1 MLICFNKNINFGD
14 LFINTE
20 GNKYLVIENIFSDD
34 FPVLIID
41 LEGNR
46 SDDEF
51 IELSDIYDSY
61 DIVEVI
67 RSNKLMLTQRE
78 GV

>member
-14 LFINTE
+14 LFITTD

-61 DIVEVI
+61 DILEVI